1 MSPAEWGRVISLMF
15 QWSNASGVLI
25 NGG

>member
-1 MSPAEWGRVISLMF
+1 MF